1 MKTIRLLSILSL
13 FCILSVCAGRGFLF
27 SASQPDLV
35 SQPASQLQ
43 QSIHN
48 SSTLQDSAAGYIRL
62 VRTCSFTAA
71 STLTNVAEHRIPTQS
86 LNVRGAKLNGA
97 ARGAYNLK
105 YKWRCNLCTGGLKMS
120 TSGVPYILQQ
130 YHKTVSSLWCSTFS
144 KCYIV
149 ALCKILC

>member
-1 MKTIRLLSILSL
+1 MKSFRLLVILSL

-27 SASQPDLV
+27 SASHPDLV

-43 QSIHN
+43 QSVHN
-48 SSTLQDSAAGYIRL
+48 SSTLQDSDAGYIRL
-62 VRTCSFTAA
+62 VRTSSFTAA
-71 STLTNVAEHRIPTQS
+71 STLTNVAEHRVQTQ
-86 LNVRGAKLNGA
+86 LPNVRGAQLNGA

-105 YKWRCNLCTGGLKMS
+105 DKLCTGGLKMS
-120 TSGVPYILQQ
+120 TSGVPYILQP
-130 YHKTVSSLWCSTFS
+130 YHKTVSALWCSTFS